1 MESKLRFILP
11 RKKALNRSLSLL
23 YKVFRLVLL
32 VGISY
37 YVLFPILSMIIKAIT
52 LPDDMYAESHV
63 WVPDNPTLTNFSAVL
78 KFFKYKEHMLITLQ
92 IALGSTALQLI
103 SCSLAGYGLARHNFK
118 GNGFVFLLVV
128 FTIVM
133 PLEAIML
140 PMNLEYR
147 NFDFFGIGSLIGLF
161 TGEPLTSNLLQTQW
175 VYYIP
180 AACGV
185 GLNSGLYIFIFR
197 QFFKGLP
204 SSLEDA
210 ARVDGCN
217 SFQTFVR
224 VMIPNT
230 LPVFVTVALL
240 SVVAYWNDTVI
251 AGLLYNLSDRA
262 PLMLYLRYAINYDTA
277 LAMQMNGVEYF
288 STYYTAL
295 LMVVAPMMIFYIVL
309 QKFFTQCMD
318 RSGIK
323 G

>member
-1 MESKLRFILP
+1 MSQKLSFSLP
-11 RKKALNRSLSLL
+11 KKKTLNRLPALL
-23 YKVFRLVLL
+23 FKVFRLVLL

-37 YVLFPILSMIIKAIT
+37 YVLFPVLSMLIKSIT
-52 LPDDMYAESHV
+52 LPDDMYNESHV
-63 WVPDNPTLTNFSAVL
+63 WVPDNPTLTNFGSVL
-78 KFFKYKEHMLITLQ
+78 KFFKYKEHAWITLQ
-92 IALGSTALQLI
+92 IAVGGTALQLI

-118 GNGFVFLLVV
+118 GNGLVFLMVV
-128 FTIVM
+128 FTIIF
-133 PLEAIML
+133 PLEALML

-161 TGEPLTSNLLQTQW
+161 TGTPLTVNLLQTRW
-175 VYYIP
+175 VYYVP
-180 AACGV
+180 AICGV

-217 SFQTFVR
+217 SFQTFLR
-224 VMIPNT
+224 VMVPNT
-230 LPVFVTVALL
+230 TPVFVTVTLL
-240 SVVAYWNDTVI
+240 SMVFYWNDTTI
-251 AGLLYNLSDRA
+251 ANLLHGLTDRS
-262 PLMLYLRYAINYDTA
+262 PLMLYLRQVINYDTA
-277 LAMQMNGVEYF
+277 LNMRMNGVQYF

-295 LMVVAPMMIFYIVL
+295 LMVVAPMMIFYIIL
-309 QKFFTQCMD
+309 QKFFNESMD